1 MNDVTPDARDATYKA
16 LAQDGLVLIEGHHI
30 STSKLWQA
38 ALARSALDISE
49 QKCEQS
55 GKQAEPSSDFRLPIV
70 MALMSLYQKN
80 HDNQVLSEAEMTAR
94 VDALLALEVDYLQ
107 SLLQTQH

>member
-1 MNDVTPDARDATYKA
+1 MSDVNPDARDATYKA

-49 QKCEQS
+49 QKSDLTGCEP
-55 GKQAEPSSDFRLPIV
+55 EPSSDFRLPIV
-70 MALMSLYQKN
+70 MALMSLYQKS
-80 HDNQVLSEAEMTAR
+80 HSDQVLSEVEMTAR